1 MIPSESMNVAI
12 DVFEGPMD
20 LLLYLIRKNNLDIYD
35 IPIAQ
40 ITKEYLTY
48 LEVMKDLNLDVAGEF
63 LVMASTLMQIKAKTL
78 LPSQADPSG
87 DEGPD
92 PAAELINKITEYQKY
107 KEAALILDTRFD
119 QYKDIFY
126 RGSPMFQDSEKVL
139 NLELFELLEAV
150 KRAMDR
156 IDDKDPSREVRAE
169 QFPIETRMEKIVTM
183 LSTREWILLD
193 DVFVGETKKLG
204 VITCFMAL
212 LELLK
217 MHKILARQDATL
229 GEIRIYRR
237 GEPGAEP
244 PPQQE
249 NAPLVIPDAAPG
261 ELTLFTPRP
270 EQSPAEDSLPAPETS
285 APLEQPNIISEVLA
299 GQPQEPAIE
308 PPLEVTAIAQPL
320 PEAELATVTP
330 DQPREA
336 ADAQH
341 PEPDAGQILQES
353 VDEQQPP
360 QDDAGG
366 QNAQQSGEK
375 PEDGFV
381 PSDGKAPNSDGA

>member
-169 QFPIETRMEKIVTM
+169 QFPIETRMEKIITM

-204 VITCFMAL
+204 IITCFMAL

-249 NAPLVIPDAAPG
+249 NTPLAIPDAAPG

-270 EQSPAEDSLPAPETS
+270 EQSPAGDSQPAPETS
-285 APLEQPNIISEVLA
+285 APLEQPPDIISEVLA
-299 GQPQEPAIE
+299 VQPQEPAVE
-308 PPLEVTAIAQPL
+308 PPLEVTAIEQPL
-320 PEAELATVTP
+320 PAAEENLP
-330 DQPREA
+330 QPE
-336 ADAQH
+336 
-341 PEPDAGQILQES
+341 
-353 VDEQQPP
+353 QPP
-360 QDDAGG
+360 QGDGG
-366 QNAQQSGEK
+366 EQTAQQSGEK
-375 PEDGFV
+375 PEDGLIL
-381 PSDGKAPNSDGA
+381 SDGKAPNSDGA